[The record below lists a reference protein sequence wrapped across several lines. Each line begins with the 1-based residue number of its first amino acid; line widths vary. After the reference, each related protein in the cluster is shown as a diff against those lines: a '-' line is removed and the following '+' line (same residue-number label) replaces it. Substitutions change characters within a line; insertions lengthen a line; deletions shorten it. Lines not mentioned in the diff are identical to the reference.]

1 MFLGSRQGFTDFP
14 GQQRQ
19 LPPIAHRARREVHPF
34 FALPQVGAADRWRV
48 ELGDC
53 SQLVMAV
60 NYSISTLCVRN
71 QLRSNSSS
79 KSLSVLEARLR
90 ERFCL
95 FSSLSTA
102 S

>member
-1 MFLGSRQGFTDFP
+1 MNDSR
-14 GQQRQ
+14 
-19 LPPIAHRARREVHPF
+19 I
-34 FALPQVGAADRWRV
+34 
-48 ELGDC
+48 ELGC
-53 SQLVMAV
+53 YSLPVLRA

-71 QLRSNSSS
+71 QLRSNSSN